1 MRRLLTAIVVAA
13 AAVMCLSP
21 SLAGAS
27 TQTLGP
33 SSNVCAN
40 APIPTGSMP
49 TAYFD
54 WYQCGQPG
62 TIYYNA
68 KTIQVISDTSAGG
81 TVTTCITP
89 PPPAGFYATALSYS
103 YNCEISKT
111 PNGVLNN
118 QQTLTNING
127 LPSGRTLIICGVQSA
142 PPGWTVVAVV
152 QTYLCV
158 YARGGGVGDNAVSI
172 RKL

>member
-13 AAVMCLSP
+13 ATVMSLFP
-21 SLAGAS
+21 SSAGAS
-27 TQTLGP
+27 AQMLGP
-33 SSNVCAN
+33 SQNVCAN
-40 APIPTGSMP
+40 ASIPTGWIP

-68 KTIQVISDTSAGG
+68 KTIKDVRDTSAGG
-81 TVTTCITP
+81 MVTGCITP

-103 YNCEISKT
+103 YDCEISKT

-118 QQTLTNING
+118 QQTLTNLNG
-127 LPSGRTLIICGVQSA
+127 LPSGRTLVICGVQSA
-142 PPGWTVVAVV
+142 PPGWTVVSVV
-152 QTYLCV
+152 RSYLCV

>member
-13 AAVMCLSP
+13 AAVMSLSP
-21 SLAGAS
+21 SPAGAS
-27 TQTLGP
+27 AQMLGP
-33 SSNVCAN
+33 SQNVCAN
-40 APIPTGSMP
+40 APIPTGWIP

-68 KTIQVISDTSAGG
+68 KTIRDVRDTSAGG
-81 TVTTCITP
+81 TVTGCITP

-103 YNCEISKT
+103 YDCEISKT

-118 QQTLTNING
+118 QQTLTNLNG
-127 LPSGRTLIICGVQSA
+127 LSSGRTLVICGVQSA
-142 PPGWTVVAVV
+142 PPGWTVVSVV
-152 QTYLCV
+152 RSYLCV